1 MRTLLISLLTT
12 LFSALLSTQILR
24 GQELDAR
31 VIVNRGQVQG
41 TSNSLYE
48 NLEKSITEL
57 LNDRQWTTMQFKR
70 SERISCTFNITVTKY
85 VESENRFECKLMVQ
99 SIRPVYNSS
108 YTTTLFATQDANFNF
123 IYQEYDKLDFRAD
136 VIDNDLTAMLGY
148 YAYLIIGMDLD
159 AMAPLGG
166 TEVLRMAQTVTNNAQ
181 SLTAS
186 AKGWKAFE
194 DGKNRYAIINDYL
207 DSGMTPLRQLQ
218 YKYHREGLDVMAEN
232 VERGRAAITE
242 AIDLLAEARS
252 NKPMSMW
259 PQLLTE
265 YKRDELVG
273 IFAGKGTAK
282 DKEKIYNTL
291 SSINASQNS
300 AWNQL
305 KQ

>member
-1 MRTLLISLLTT
+1 
-12 LFSALLSTQILR
+12 
-24 GQELDAR
+24 
-31 VIVNRGQVQG
+31 VQG

>member
-1 MRTLLISLLTT
+1 MRTLLIPLLTT

-194 DGKNRYAIINDYL
+194 DGKSRYAIINDYL